1 MNGNKSDKR
10 DKIVMNIE
18 VYNMLK
24 AIVFDVDNTIFDS
37 KLGKVPEQ
45 TLKLLKELSAR
56 QDVYLGLATGRGRRK
71 LDIIEDI
78 LPLFDFKVLLNG
90 AVVLK
95 GDDIIFDEPI
105 KIEDIIDAL
114 DKTKG
119 HDLNVGMVG
128 IDNEAVNY
136 WDDRVGYGMKV
147 LRGVF
152 PKVDP
157 EFYLKSKIY
166 QLWMFADYESEILE
180 IAKDIPAFRVYP
192 WHHGGADFNYPHINK
207 SYGIKKALETL
218 PECQLICV
226 GDGYNDIG
234 MLEIADISIAMD
246 NTRFSELKE
255 KADHIAPA
263 IAEDQLYAFF
273 KSLHLI

>member
-1 MNGNKSDKR
+1 
-10 DKIVMNIE
+10 
-18 VYNMLK
+18 MLNVV
-24 AIVFDVDNTIFDS
+24 IFDVDNTIYDS
-37 KLGKVPEQ
+37 KKSLVPEKTRQ
-45 TLKLLKELSAR
+45 LLAELSAK
-56 QDVYLGLATGRGRRK
+56 DNVILGLATGRGRKK

-78 LPLFDFKVLLNG
+78 LPFFTFKILLNG

-95 GDDIIFDEPI
+95 DNDIIFDEPL
-105 KIEDIIDAL
+105 KTKDIEFAL

-128 IDNEAVNY
+128 LDDEAVNY

-147 LRGVF
+147 MRGIF

-166 QLWMFADYESEILE
+166 QLWMFADYETEILD

-207 SYGIKKALETL
+207 SFGIKKALETL

-234 MLEIADISIAMD
+234 MLEIADISIAME
-246 NTRFSELKE
+246 NSRFDELKE

-263 IAEDQLYAFF
+263 ISEDQLYDFF
-273 KSLHLI
+273 KSIHLI